1 MWKATKYIAKTAGA
15 LYIIFDNLQK
25 KNIVKK
31 ER

>member
-1 MWKATKYIAKTAGA
+1 MKKKKYIAKTAGA
-15 LYIIFDNLQK
+15 MYLIFYNLQK